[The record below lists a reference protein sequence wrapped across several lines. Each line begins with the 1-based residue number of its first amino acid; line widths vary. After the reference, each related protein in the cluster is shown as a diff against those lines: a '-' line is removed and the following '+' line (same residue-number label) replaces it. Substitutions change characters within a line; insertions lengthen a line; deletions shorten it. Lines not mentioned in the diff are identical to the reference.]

1 MATRVREA
9 MAPSGKFR
17 LRFQNSEEPLPCPP
31 PEYRGRGWEE
41 CRWRGWGLQPLAP
54 MFSIDEVIGL
64 GGVFDFHVGGVPF
77 DGAAEAQGDDAD
89 HGDFGDLGGGGE
101 GLALSS

>member
-1 MATRVREA
+1 
-9 MAPSGKFR
+9 
-17 LRFQNSEEPLPCPP
+17 
-31 PEYRGRGWEE
+31 
-41 CRWRGWGLQPLAP
+41 

-64 GGVFDFHVGGVPF
+64 GGVFDFHIGGVPF